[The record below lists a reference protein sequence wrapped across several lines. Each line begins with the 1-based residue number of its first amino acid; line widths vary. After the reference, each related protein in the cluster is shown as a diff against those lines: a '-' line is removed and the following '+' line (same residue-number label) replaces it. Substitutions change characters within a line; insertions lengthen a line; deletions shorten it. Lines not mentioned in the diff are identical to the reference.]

1 MSGRKRTQIRRG
13 VPEPEGQVK
22 RGVSLRKVR
31 STVHDHESSD
41 VDDVRPGTVKSQYF
55 SKEGEPQRLGEEF
68 FNQPC
73 INLAKAFL
81 GKILIQQFVRR
92 HLVYFKYFLID
103 RDWYWCVGVQMVVET
118 EAYLGEED
126 KASHSAGGKCTAR
139 NTAMFM
145 KPGTIYVYPIYGI
158 YLCINVSSQGE
169 GAAVLL
175 RALEPLNGL
184 RLMKQLRTARR
195 REEARPLKDKELC
208 NGPSKLCQALDI
220 PRCFDRRDLASDPE
234 VWLERDTQIGPQE
247 PGLRE
252 VVSASR
258 IGIDSHGEW
267 ATKPLRFYLRGHRC
281 VSVVNKQAEIQ
292 IHSLAN
298 NVISDFAS
306 SSVDVCDG
314 DTGQN

>member
-1 MSGRKRTQIRRG
+1 MHSHWHTYIISRAYCDPTHAIPCLCCKVLVCQSADGTELRGR
-13 VPEPEGQVK
+13 
-22 RGVSLRKVR
+22 
-31 STVHDHESSD
+31 
-41 VDDVRPGTVKSQYF
+41 
-55 SKEGEPQRLGEEF
+55 
-68 FNQPC
+68 
-73 INLAKAFL
+73 
-81 GKILIQQFVRR
+81 
-92 HLVYFKYFLID
+92 
-103 RDWYWCVGVQMVVET
+103 VVET
-118 EAYLGEED
+118 E
-126 KASHSAGGKCTAR
+126 R

-158 YLCINVSSQGE
+158 YLCMNVSSQGE

-184 RLMKQLRTARR
+184 PLMKQLRTTRR
-195 REEARPLKDKELC
+195 REGARPLKDKELC

-234 VWLERDTQIGPQE
+234 VWLERDTQIGLQE

-267 ATKPLRFYLRGHRC
+267 ATKPLRFYLRGHHC

-292 IHSLAN
+292 IHSLQT
-298 NVISDFAS
+298 VILLEILLFWGALI
-306 SSVDVCDG
+306 
-314 DTGQN
+314 

>member
-1 MSGRKRTQIRRG
+1 LQLQRCLQF
-13 VPEPEGQVK
+13 VPVM
-22 RGVSLRKVR
+22 
-31 STVHDHESSD
+31 
-41 VDDVRPGTVKSQYF
+41 GTVKSQYF
-55 SKEGEPQRLGEEF
+55 SKEGDPQRLGEEF

-73 INLAKAFL
+73 ISLAIPCLCCKVL
-81 GKILIQQFVRR
+81 VRR
-92 HLVYFKYFLID
+92 SADGTEL
-103 RDWYWCVGVQMVVET
+103 RGRVVET
-118 EAYLGEED
+118 EAYLGGED
-126 KASHSAGGKCTAR
+126 KASHSAGGKCTER

-184 RLMKQLRTARR
+184 PLMKQLRTTRR
-195 REEARPLKDKELC
+195 REGARPLKDKELC

-247 PGLRE
+247 PGLSE
-252 VVSASR
+252 VVSARR

-267 ATKPLRFYLRGHRC
+267 TKPLRFYLHGHRC
-281 VSVVNKQAEIQ
+281 VSVVNKQAETQ
-292 IHSLAN
+292 IHSLQT
-298 NVISDFAS
+298 VILLEILLFWVALI
-306 SSVDVCDG
+306 
-314 DTGQN
+314 